1 MHSLAPG
8 QHTQLV
14 FALASPFHGPLAE
27 LAAVDVDS
35 GLRRYPDD
43 VQYVEDD
50 LDFGATH
57 EVDSD
62 GLSIRLISQTDV
74 ISVLSATQMRFKS
87 ILELQESWT

>member
-14 FALASPFHGPLAE
+14 LALASPFHGSLAE
-27 LAAVDVDS
+27 LAAVDVE

-50 LDFGATH
+50 LDFGMTH

-62 GLSIRLISQTDV
+62 GLCIRRVSRTDV
-74 ISVLSATQMRFKS
+74 FSVLSATQMRFKS
-87 ILELQESWT
+87 IL